1 MPAFQWYP
9 GHMAKAKRELIEVLP
24 LADIVLELRD
34 ARIPF
39 SSKNPMVDEICKNK
53 PRLILL
59 NKAELA
65 DKTETKKW
73 LASLEK
79 DNVYAL
85 DIDSVTGYNMKQI
98 NNKINLVL
106 KEKLDKLKAKGLVNK
121 VIRAIV
127 IGIPNVGKSTFI
139 NYVVK
144 KKVAKTGDKP
154 GVTKN
159 LVWLN
164 AGDSLQILD
173 SPGILWPKFD
183 NEEVG
188 IKLSICQGIKD
199 EIVDINKVVLFSID
213 YLKKEYKETF
223 KNRFELSNED
233 LDKDNFEI
241 LELIAKKKG
250 FIQKGNNV
258 DYDRCNNFILNDIRK
273 NKMGAITFEKS
284 E

>member
-34 ARIPF
+34 ARIPL

-59 NKAELA
+59 NKADLA
-65 DKTETKKW
+65 DKEETKKW
-73 LASLEK
+73 LKSLENE
-79 DNVYAL
+79 NVYAL
-85 DIDSVTGYNMKQI
+85 DIDSISGYNMKLI
-98 NNKINLVL
+98 NQKINLIL
-106 KEKLDKLKAKGLVNK
+106 KDKLDKMKAKGLVNK

-164 AGDSLQILD
+164 AGDNLQILD
-173 SPGILWPKFD
+173 SPGILWPKFE

-199 EIVDINKVVLFSID
+199 EIVDMSKVVIYAID
-213 YLKKEYKETF
+213 YLKQEYKD
-223 KNRFELSNED
+223 KLMNRFELSLED
-233 LDKDNFEI
+233 LDKNGYDI
-241 LELIAKKKG
+241 LDLIARNKG
-250 FIQKGNNV
+250 FILKGNNV
-258 DYDRCNNFILNDIRK
+258 DYDRCINFILNDIRK
-273 NKMGAITFEKS
+273 NKIGAITFEKS